1 MLKKARKTKGLSQK
15 TLAKKLDITQSYLSR
30 LESNAKYNKNITI
43 GLIKKNIY
51 RARIRPCGY
60 FLIFLPLK

>member
-1 MLKKARKTKGLSQK
+1 M
-15 TLAKKLDITQSYLSR
+15 TQSYLSR

>member
-30 LESNAKYNKNITI
+30 LESNSKYNKNITI
-43 GLIKKNIY
+43 GLIKKISIELELN
-51 RARIRPCGY
+51 PVD
-60 FLIFLPLK
+60 IFLYFYH